1 MENTA
6 KKLLPCPFC
15 GCERIRILPQA
26 AGFSVNCEECYA
38 YKVVYSRYLKSV
50 ETAWNSGCLID
61 SERAVEGESIIK
73 YENSYRKEIYT
84 PYYCQIHAPGK
95 LAKVT
100 EKDIIEIHRRYQVEL
115 TTLRNKYVKLEDKY
129 KKLIMA
135 VPYECAGETRFER
148 ALRYIKQYQILVD
161 KEITPVTEIQKE
173 KE

>member
-1 MENTA
+1 ML
-6 KKLLPCPFC
+6 KKTKDEINKMIQIMIT
-15 GCERIRILPQA
+15 ERISEHLRESNHPKDPTYKI
-26 AGFSVNCEECYA
+26 CETC
-38 YKVVYSRYLKSV
+38 
-50 ETAWNSGCLID
+50 GCLID

>member
-1 MENTA
+1 ML
-6 KKLLPCPFC
+6 KKTKDEINKMIREIIIDAFKVHEYVNHHLKDPTYKI
-15 GCERIRILPQA
+15 CE
-26 AGFSVNCEECYA
+26 VC
-38 YKVVYSRYLKSV
+38 
-50 ETAWNSGCLID
+50 GCLID
-61 SERAVEGESIIK
+61 SARAVEGESIIK
-73 YENSYRKEIYT
+73 YEISYRKEIYT
-84 PYYCQIHAPGK
+84 PYYCQVHAPGK

-115 TTLRNKYVKLEDKY
+115 NTLHNKYTKLEDKY

-161 KEITPVTEIQKE
+161 KESGKEE